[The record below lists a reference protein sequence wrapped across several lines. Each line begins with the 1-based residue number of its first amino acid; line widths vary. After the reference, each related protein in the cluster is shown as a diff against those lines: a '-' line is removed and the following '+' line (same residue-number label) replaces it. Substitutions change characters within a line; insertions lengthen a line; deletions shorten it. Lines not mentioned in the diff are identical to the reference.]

1 MTQPPFFFT
10 SYAGRDADSEL
21 VGQFHARLQQEVAIK
36 RGVSAAHEGFLDT
49 DSLEHGA
56 RWRRELSQALGTTRF
71 LIALLS
77 DDFFERKWCGR
88 EWAVMEER
96 MRLTGDPEPIA
107 VLPLFW
113 VPVARELPPSVA
125 EIQHRTPRFGKA
137 YRHSCVVDL
146 MRGDRP
152 AYEKL
157 VIELVAHMVAKA
169 TAPLPEMDATTAA
182 EFPPAFGPPATRE
195 TAARE
200 PAAPVHRST
209 ADLHTPRGGPS
220 VSPPAPANGSGA
232 PLSGAERLALV
243 KALVRS
249 PVGHNRDTWNVWLEA
264 VRQMI
269 EPTQLSLVSDD
280 GMARNRI
287 ISVVNLALAQ
297 KTPKVMRALADA
309 LDFWGDED
317 GVAEVRLLVDKAADN
332 WPAP

>member
-21 VGQFHARLQQEVAIK
+21 VRQFHARLQQEVAIK

-56 RWRRELSQALGTTRF
+56 RWRRDLSQALGTTRF

-96 MRLTGDPEPIA
+96 MRLAGDPEPIA

-146 MRGDRP
+146 MRGDQP

-157 VIELVAHMVAKA
+157 VIELVAHMVRKA
-169 TAPLPEMDATTAA
+169 TVPLPEMDAATAA
-182 EFPPAFGPPATRE
+182 EFPPAFGPSAPSEPTAPAAVPRAAAPTAP
-195 TAARE
+195 AAR
-200 PAAPVHRST
+200 A
-209 ADLHTPRGGPS
+209 
-220 VSPPAPANGSGA
+220 GA
-232 PLSGAERLALV
+232 PGRGHGAPMSPAEKSRLIELILASDVCGTRDAWDVYMDSVRVMIRPEQVNPLSDGGRVRTRLVALV
-243 KALVRS
+243 NAALPRATPTVLLAMGDALVEQ
-249 PVGHNRDTWNVWLEA
+249 VGEA
-264 VRQMI
+264 
-269 EPTQLSLVSDD
+269 EA
-280 GMARNRI
+280 GA
-287 ISVVNLALAQ
+287 ALGLIQ
-297 KTPKVMRALADA
+297 
-309 LDFWGDED
+309 
-317 GVAEVRLLVDKAADN
+317 KAAAN
-332 WPAP
+332 WNTP

>member
-56 RWRRELSQALGTTRF
+56 RWRRDLSQALGTTRF

-96 MRLTGDPEPIA
+96 MRLAGDPEPIA

-157 VIELVAHMVAKA
+157 VIALVDHMVRKA

-182 EFPPAFGPPATRE
+182 EFPPTFGLSAKPEPADWE
-195 TAARE
+195 T
-200 PAAPVHRST
+200 AAPVHQSK
-209 ADLHTPRGGPS
+209 ADLYTPRGGPF
-220 VSPPAPANGSGA
+220 VSPPARANRSGA
-232 PLSGAERLALV
+232 PLSGAERLTLV
-243 KALVRS
+243 QALVRS
-249 PVGHNRDTWNVWLEA
+249 PVGLDRDTWNVWLVS

-269 EPTQLSLVSDD
+269 EPKQLSMVSDD
-280 GMARNRI
+280 GQLRNRVV
-287 ISVVNLALAQ
+287 SVVNFALAQ
-297 KTPKVMRALADA
+297 KSPKVMQALADA
-309 LDFWGDED
+309 LDFWGDEE
-317 GVAEVRLLVDKAADN
+317 GVAEVRLLVDKAVEN
-332 WPAP
+332 WPAR